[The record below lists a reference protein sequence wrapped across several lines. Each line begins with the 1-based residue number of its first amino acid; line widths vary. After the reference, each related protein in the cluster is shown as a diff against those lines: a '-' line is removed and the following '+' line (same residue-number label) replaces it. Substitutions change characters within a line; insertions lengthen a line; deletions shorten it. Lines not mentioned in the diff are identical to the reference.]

1 MIATSCGPRARARS
15 CGLALFAL
23 GALLCSTV
31 QAHAQG
37 YGVRAWGENSDGML
51 GIGATSSFS
60 AMPVRV
66 KASPGGDALT
76 NVVQVAAGQAHT
88 IALKADGTVWA
99 WGSNNYGQLGNG
111 TTTPTLY
118 PVQVMRAAGTPL
130 TGVSSI
136 ASGAFS
142 CYAVVGTTV
151 YAWGNDEFA
160 QLGNTSLGITSQAT
174 TYPVTVS
181 LPSPSGLT
189 GVTVVAGYGYALA
202 LQTVREGIIPHLT
215 FVRTLYAWGGNTNG
229 QLGQGT
235 SGAASATPVVVTL
248 SGTSA
253 VAVSAG
259 DYHCLAID
267 ASGNVWAWGSNLSGE
282 SGSSTSGNITTPT
295 QVSGISDAV
304 QVSGGDYASYCICGS
319 SPVLYAWGDNLSGQ
333 LGLGSITTS
342 ATLNGG
348 ISTPTEVS
356 INAPSGVTISSVAAS
371 YGCAYVLMS
380 NGTVYASGANNY
392 GELGSG
398 DFGTPL
404 ETVSPSFQL
413 VQNLT
418 GATSVAVSSVSF
430 FALTNDFKFVWQDTL
445 TGIAPYWDFG
455 SATSIANTYQGYI
468 GYFLN
473 TGYSIVAAV
482 DLFQDGNRSLIL
494 QNNSTG
500 ALAYLR
506 LNGTNVV
513 AGGLIPA
520 APSYSASEVVVGT
533 MNINGSPAIVWQNKS
548 TGEVDYWTMG
558 LQTINGVV
566 TPVSTGGG
574 KIVAPGSYTWQVA
587 AAYPAGGE
595 NWIIWHDISS
605 DSTAGELVYQ
615 QVGTNGAYIANSGRV
630 YQSTVPAGW
639 SLHVEDVNGDGNPDF
654 IWHDTNGS
662 SDPQSGETF
671 IWLMNGPS
679 PTFKSSQQVSGL
691 ASGQVSIPIDYYIGA
706 IL

>member
-1 MIATSCGPRARARS
+1 VS
-15 CGLALFAL
+15 
-23 GALLCSTV
+23 
-31 QAHAQG
+31 AHAQG
-37 YGVRAWGENSDGML
+37 YGIRAWGSNTNGQL
-51 GIGATSSFS
+51 AAGANATTT

-76 NVVQVAAGQAHT
+76 NVVQVASGMEHT
-88 IALKADGTVWA
+88 LALKADGTVWA
-99 WGSNNYGQLGNG
+99 WGQNNLGQLGNG
-111 TTTPTLY
+111 TTTASSY
-118 PVQVMRAAGTPL
+118 PVQVMLQAGTPL
-130 TGVSSI
+130 SGITSVSAGGY
-136 ASGAFS
+136 AS
-142 CYAVVGTTV
+142 YAVSGDSI
-151 YAWGNDEFA
+151 YAWGDNTYAE
-160 QLGNTSLGITSQAT
+160 LGSTGLGTT
-174 TYPVTVS
+174 TLPVTYPVQVS
-181 LPSPSGLT
+181 LPSTPFSGS
-189 GVTVVAGYGYALA
+189 VAVSGGLHHALA
-202 LQTVREGIIPHLT
+202 LRTVLELIGGHISVVH
-215 FVRTLYAWGGNTNG
+215 TLYAWGDNTYG
-229 QLGQGT
+229 QLGQGAT
-235 SGAASATPVVVTL
+235 GSPSATPAVVTL
-248 SGTSA
+248 TGATPLS
-253 VAVSAG
+253 VAAG
-259 DYHCLAID
+259 SWHTVAID
-267 ASGNVWAWGSNLSGE
+267 TSGNVWSWGSNFYGE
-282 SGSSTSGNITTPT
+282 SGGSTNGSIARPT
-295 QVSGISDAV
+295 QITGIGNAIQVAAGPSNSFAV
-304 QVSGGDYASYCICGS
+304 TQASGS
-319 SPVLYAWGDNLSGQ
+319 SPVLYAWGNDGYGQ
-333 LGLGSITTS
+333 LGNGQ
-342 ATLNGG
+342 TLTGGALDGG
-348 ISTPTEVS
+348 ISSPTQSYVS
-356 INAPSGVTISSVAAS
+356 APTGVTISSVAADQ
-371 YGCAYVLMS
+371 YATYVLMS
-380 NGTVYASGANNY
+380 NGTVYAAGSDASGS
-392 GELGSG
+392 LGSG

-404 ETVSPSFQL
+404 DWEDPYFQL
-413 VQNLT
+413 VQGFT
-418 GATSVAVSSVSF
+418 GATAIAAGGESA
-430 FALTNDFKFVWQDTL
+430 FALTNDFKFVWQDTV
-445 TGIAPYWDFG
+445 TGIAPYWEFG

-587 AAYPAGGE
+587 AAYPAGGS

-654 IWHDTNGS
+654 IWHDTNGT
-662 SDPQSGETF
+662 SDPASGETF

-691 ASGQVSIPIDYYIGA
+691 ASGQVSIPVEYYIGA